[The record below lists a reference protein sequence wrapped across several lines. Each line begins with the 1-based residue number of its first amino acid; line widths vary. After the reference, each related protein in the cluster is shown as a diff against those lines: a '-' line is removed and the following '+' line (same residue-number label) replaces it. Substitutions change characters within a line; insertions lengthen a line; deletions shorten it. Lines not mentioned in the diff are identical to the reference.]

1 MRRAPERRARPCP
14 VRWSCTSSCAL
25 TRWLTEERE
34 MNPAPRAMSRMK
46 RRTALATVAVM
57 TALVIA
63 AWVATPRAQTAGER
77 IGQVTFAT
85 SCGAAVQKSF
95 ERGVALQHSFWYIES
110 AKAFT
115 AVTQADPDCAIAY
128 WGLAMSQW
136 TQIWAPP
143 HPAALKRG
151 WDAVEKAKALNA
163 KTPRERDFIAAAE
176 AFFKDADTVD
186 HRTRVQAYGRAMEQM
201 YARYSQDREVAIFYA
216 LALQATA
223 DPHDKTYAN
232 QRKSAEI
239 ASSVFAAE
247 PNHPGAAHYIIHA
260 YDYPPVARQALPAA
274 SRYAQFAPSVPHA
287 LHMPSHTYV
296 LLGMWT
302 ETIQSNVAASAAE
315 KDRGNPDDRMHAL
328 DYLVYG
334 YLQQAQDG
342 EAKKIVDE
350 ARGIMTDLAARNYN
364 SGRATAAFAM
374 AAIEARWT
382 MERGRWAEAAA
393 IEPRP
398 TRFPQTDAM
407 IHFARAIGAARTGN
421 AAQAR
426 AEADNHGNLREML
439 QQNKDAYWAEHVE
452 IQRRAAAAW
461 TARAEG
467 KSDEALSLMRTAA
480 ELEATTEKHNISPG
494 PIALARE
501 LLGDMLLDMRE
512 PAKAVAEYE
521 TALTA
526 SPNRF
531 KALHGLGRAAE
542 LAGDPDRAR
551 AAYGKLLT
559 IAAAAD
565 GTRPELAQAKA
576 AVGK

>member
-1 MRRAPERRARPCP
+1 
-14 VRWSCTSSCAL
+14 
-25 TRWLTEERE
+25 
-34 MNPAPRAMSRMK
+34 MK
-46 RRTALATVAVM
+46 RRTALATIAAM
-57 TALVIA
+57 TALVVA
-63 AWVATPRAQTAGER
+63 AWVATPRAQTASER

-85 SCGAAVQKSF
+85 SCGAAVQKPF
-95 ERGVALQHSFWYIES
+95 ERGVALLHSFWYIEA

-143 HPAALKRG
+143 QPAALKRG
-151 WDAVEKAKALNA
+151 WDAVEKAKAANA

-176 AFFKDADTVD
+176 AFFKDADKVD
-186 HRTRVQAYGRAMEQM
+186 HRTRAQAYGRAMEQM
-201 YARYSQDREVAIFYA
+201 YASYPQDREVAIFYA

-239 ASSVFAAE
+239 AEKVLAAE

-260 YDYPPVARQALPAA
+260 YDYPPVARQGLAAA

-302 ETIQSNVAASAAE
+302 ETILSNVAAAAAE

-350 ARGIMTDLAARNYN
+350 ARGIMTELAARNYN

-426 AEADNHGNLREML
+426 AETEKLGNLRETL
-439 QQNKDAYWAEHVE
+439 QQNKDAYWAEQVE

-467 KSDEALSLMRTAA
+467 KSDDALALMRSAA

-494 PIALARE
+494 PIVLARE
-501 LLGDMLLDMRE
+501 LLGDMLLE
-512 PAKAVAEYE
+512 LQQPAKAIAEYE
-521 TALTA
+521 AALTMA
-526 SPNRF
+526 PNRF
-531 KALHGLGRAAE
+531 KALYALGRAAE
-542 LAGDPDRAR
+542 LSGDREKAR
-551 AAYGKLLT
+551 VVYGKLLVV
-559 IAAAAD
+559 AAASD
-565 GTRPELAQAKA
+565 GARPELAQAKA
-576 AVGK
+576 FLR

>member
-1 MRRAPERRARPCP
+1 M
-14 VRWSCTSSCAL
+14 
-25 TRWLTEERE
+25 
-34 MNPAPRAMSRMK
+34 MSRVK
-46 RRTALATVAVM
+46 RRTALATIAAM

-85 SCGAAVQKSF
+85 SCGAAVQKPF
-95 ERGVALQHSFWYIES
+95 ERGVALLHSFWYIEA

-143 HPAALKRG
+143 QPAALKRG
-151 WDAVEKAKALNA
+151 WDAVEKAKAASA

-176 AFFKDADTVD
+176 AFFKDSDTID
-186 HRTRVQAYGRAMEQM
+186 HRTRAQAYGRAMEQM
-201 YARYSQDREVAIFYA
+201 YASYPQYREVAIFYA

-223 DPHDKTYAN
+223 DPRDKTYAS

-239 ASSVFAAE
+239 AEKLLAAE

-260 YDYPPVARQALPAA
+260 YDYPPVARQGLAAA

-296 LLGMWT
+296 LLGMWA
-302 ETIQSNVAASAAE
+302 ETIQSNVAAAAAE

-342 EAKKIVDE
+342 EAKKTVDE
-350 ARGIMTDLAARNYN
+350 ARGIMTELAARNYN

-382 MERGRWAEAAA
+382 MERGRWVEAAA

-426 AEADNHGNLREML
+426 AETEKLGNLRETL
-439 QQNKDAYWAEHVE
+439 QQNKDAYWAEQVE

-467 KSDEALSLMRTAA
+467 KSDDALALMRSAA

-494 PIALARE
+494 PIVLARE
-501 LLGDMLLDMRE
+501 LLGDMLLEMQQ
-512 PAKAVAEYE
+512 PAKAIAEYE
-521 TALTA
+521 AALTMA
-526 SPNRF
+526 PNRF
-531 KALHGLGRAAE
+531 KALYALGRAAE
-542 LAGDPDRAR
+542 LSGDRDKAR
-551 AAYGKLLT
+551 VVYGKLLVV
-559 IAAAAD
+559 AAASD
-565 GTRPELAQAKA
+565 GARPELAQAKA
-576 AVGK
+576 FLR

>member
-1 MRRAPERRARPCP
+1 
-14 VRWSCTSSCAL
+14 
-25 TRWLTEERE
+25 
-34 MNPAPRAMSRMK
+34 MK
-46 RRTALATVAVM
+46 RCAALATMLTLA
-57 TALVIA
+57 AFVIA
-63 AWVATPRAQTAGER
+63 VSVPTSRAQTAGER

-85 SCGAAVQKSF
+85 SCAAAVQKPF
-95 ERGVALQHSFWYIES
+95 ERAVALLHSFWYIEA

-136 TQIWAPP
+136 TQIWALPP
-143 HPAALKRG
+143 AAALKRG
-151 WDAVEKAKALNA
+151 GDAVEKAKAAGA

-176 AFFKDADTVD
+176 AFFKDADTLD
-186 HRTRVQAYGRAMEQM
+186 HKTRARAYGRAMEQL
-201 YARYSQDREVAIFYA
+201 YVTYPQDREVAIFYA

-239 ASSVFAAE
+239 AEKVFAAE
-247 PNHPGAAHYIIHA
+247 PSHPGAAHYIIHA
-260 YDYPPVARQALPAA
+260 YDYPPIARQGLVAA
-274 SRYAQFAPSVPHA
+274 GRYAQFAPSVPHA
-287 LHMPSHTYV
+287 LHMPSHIYV
-296 LLGMWT
+296 LLGMWP
-302 ETIQSNVAASAAE
+302 ETIQSNVVAAAAE

-350 ARGIMTDLAARNYN
+350 ARGIMAELSARNYN

-382 MERGRWAEAAA
+382 MERGRWAEAAV
-393 IEPRP
+393 IEVRT
-398 TRFPQTDAM
+398 TRFPHTDAM

-421 AAQAR
+421 ATQAR
-426 AEADNHGNLREML
+426 AETQKLATLRETL
-439 QQNKDAYWAEHVE
+439 QQNKDVYWAEQVE

-467 KSDEALSLMRTAA
+467 KTDDALALMRSAA

-501 LLGDMLLDMRE
+501 LLGDMLLEMQQ
-512 PAKAVAEYE
+512 PARAVSEYE
-521 TALTA
+521 AALA
-526 SPNRF
+526 IAPNRF
-531 KALHGLGRAAE
+531 KALFALGRAAE
-542 LAGDPDRAR
+542 LSGDRDKAR
-551 AAYGKLLT
+551 VVYGKLLVV
-559 IAAAAD
+559 AAASD
-565 GTRPELAQAKA
+565 GARPELAQAKA
-576 AVGK
+576 FVP

>member
-1 MRRAPERRARPCP
+1 
-14 VRWSCTSSCAL
+14 
-25 TRWLTEERE
+25 

-46 RRTALATVAVM
+46 RRTALATIAAM
-57 TALVIA
+57 TALVVA
-63 AWVATPRAQTAGER
+63 AWVATPRAQTASER

-85 SCGAAVQKSF
+85 SCGAAVQKPF
-95 ERGVALQHSFWYIES
+95 ERGVALLHSFWYIEA

-143 HPAALKRG
+143 QPAALKRG
-151 WDAVEKAKALNA
+151 WDAVEKAKAA
-163 KTPRERDFIAAAE
+163 SA
-176 AFFKDADTVD
+176 
-186 HRTRVQAYGRAMEQM
+186 QAYGRAMEQM
-201 YARYSQDREVAIFYA
+201 YASYPQDREVAIFYA

-239 ASSVFAAE
+239 AEKVLAAE

-260 YDYPPVARQALPAA
+260 YDYPPVARQGLAAA

-302 ETIQSNVAASAAE
+302 ETIQSNVAAAAAE

-374 AAIEARWT
+374 AAIETRWT

-426 AEADNHGNLREML
+426 AETEKLGNLRETL
-439 QQNKDAYWAEHVE
+439 QQNKDAYWAEQVE

-467 KSDEALSLMRTAA
+467 KTDDALALMRSAA

-494 PIALARE
+494 PIVLARE
-501 LLGDMLLDMRE
+501 LLGDMLLEMQQ
-512 PAKAVAEYE
+512 PAKAIAEYE
-521 TALTA
+521 AALTMA
-526 SPNRF
+526 PNRF
-531 KALHGLGRAAE
+531 KALYALGRAAE
-542 LAGDPDRAR
+542 LSGDREKAR
-551 AAYGKLLT
+551 VVYGKLLVV
-559 IAAAAD
+559 AAASD
-565 GTRPELAQAKA
+565 GARPELAQAKA
-576 AVGK
+576 FLR

>member
-1 MRRAPERRARPCP
+1 
-14 VRWSCTSSCAL
+14 
-25 TRWLTEERE
+25 

-46 RRTALATVAVM
+46 RRTALATIAAM
-57 TALVIA
+57 TALVVA

-85 SCGAAVQKSF
+85 SCGAAVQKPF
-95 ERGVALQHSFWYIES
+95 ERGVALLHSFWYIEA

-143 HPAALKRG
+143 QPAALKRG
-151 WDAVEKAKALNA
+151 WDAVEKAKAANA

-176 AFFKDADTVD
+176 AFFKDSDTID
-186 HRTRVQAYGRAMEQM
+186 HRTRAQAYGRAMEQM
-201 YARYSQDREVAIFYA
+201 YASYPQDREVAIFYA

-239 ASSVFAAE
+239 AEKVLAAE

-260 YDYPPVARQALPAA
+260 YDYPPVARQGLAAA

-302 ETIQSNVAASAAE
+302 ETIQSNVAAAAAE

-350 ARGIMTDLAARNYN
+350 ARGIMTELAARNYN
-364 SGRATAAFAM
+364 SGRATAVFAM

-426 AEADNHGNLREML
+426 AETEKLGNLRETL
-439 QQNKDAYWAEHVE
+439 QQNKDAYWAEQVE

-467 KSDEALSLMRTAA
+467 KSDDALALMRSAA

-494 PIALARE
+494 PIVLARE
-501 LLGDMLLDMRE
+501 LLGDMLLEMQQ
-512 PAKAVAEYE
+512 PAKAIAEYE
-521 TALTA
+521 AALTMA
-526 SPNRF
+526 PNRF
-531 KALHGLGRAAE
+531 KALYALGRAAE
-542 LAGDPDRAR
+542 LSGDRDKAR
-551 AAYGKLLT
+551 LVYGKLLVV
-559 IAAAAD
+559 AVASD
-565 GTRPELAQAKA
+565 GARPELAQAKA
-576 AVGK
+576 FLR

>member
-1 MRRAPERRARPCP
+1 
-14 VRWSCTSSCAL
+14 
-25 TRWLTEERE
+25 

-46 RRTALATVAVM
+46 RRTALATIAAM
-57 TALVIA
+57 TALVVA
-63 AWVATPRAQTAGER
+63 AWVATPRAQTASER

-85 SCGAAVQKSF
+85 SCGAAVQKPF
-95 ERGVALQHSFWYIES
+95 ERGVALLHSFWYIEA

-143 HPAALKRG
+143 QPAALKRG
-151 WDAVEKAKALNA
+151 WDAVEKAKAASA

-176 AFFKDADTVD
+176 AFFKDADKVD
-186 HRTRVQAYGRAMEQM
+186 HRTRAQAYGRAMEQM
-201 YARYSQDREVAIFYA
+201 YARYPQDREVAIFYA

-239 ASSVFAAE
+239 AEKVLAAE

-260 YDYPPVARQALPAA
+260 YDYPPVARQGLAAA

-302 ETIQSNVAASAAE
+302 ETIQSNVAAAAAE

-334 YLQQAQDG
+334 YLQQAQDE
-342 EAKKIVDE
+342 EARRVVDE
-350 ARGIMTDLAARNYN
+350 ARAIMTDLAARKYD
-364 SGRATAAFAM
+364 SGRPTAHFAI
-374 AAIEARWT
+374 AAIEARWAI
-382 MERGRWAEAAA
+382 ERGKWAEAAA

-398 TRFPQTDAM
+398 NRFPDTEAM
-407 IHFARAIGAARTGN
+407 IYFARAIGAARRGN
-421 AAQAR
+421 PAR
-426 AEADNHGNLREML
+426 ARADVDRLAALTETM
-439 QQNKDAYWAEHVE
+439 KDAYWSEQIE

-467 KSDEALSLMRTAA
+467 KADEGFALMRSAV
-480 ELEATTEKHNISPG
+480 ELEASTEKHNITPG
-494 PIALARE
+494 PIVTARE
-501 LLGDMLLDMRE
+501 LHGDMLLE
-512 PAKAVAEYE
+512 AGQPGPAAQAYEASLRVA
-521 TALTA
+521 
-526 SPNRF
+526 PNRF
-531 KALHGLGRAAE
+531 KSLHGAGKAFERSGDRDKAKAYYAKLMATAAS
-542 LAGDPDRAR
+542 
-551 AAYGKLLT
+551 
-559 IAAAAD
+559 AD
-565 GTRPELAQAKA
+565 TERPELREAKA
-576 AVGK
+576 FR

>member
-1 MRRAPERRARPCP
+1 MTQRA
-14 VRWSCTSSCAL
+14 VL
-25 TRWLTEERE
+25 
-34 MNPAPRAMSRMK
+34 AMS
-46 RRTALATVAVM
+46 LAVSVLVAS
-57 TALVIA
+57 
-63 AWVATPRAQTAGER
+63 PSGPSAQTPNER
-77 IGQVTFAT
+77 IGQVSFPT
-85 SCGAAVQKSF
+85 SCAPAVQKPF
-95 ERGVALQHSFWYIES
+95 ERAVALLHSFWYIEA

-115 AVTQADPDCAIAY
+115 AVTQTDPDCAIGY

-143 HPAALKRG
+143 QPAALKRG
-151 WDAVEKAKALNA
+151 LEAIDKAKAANA
-163 KTPRERDFIAAAE
+163 KTARERDYIAAAE
-176 AFFKDADTVD
+176 AFFKDADTLD
-186 HRTRVQAYGRAMEQM
+186 HRTRAQAYGRAMEQV
-201 YARYSQDREVAIFYA
+201 YAKYPNDREAAIFYA

-232 QRKSAEI
+232 QRKSAALAEK
-239 ASSVFAAE
+239 VFAAE

-260 YDYPPVARQALPAA
+260 YDYPPVAKQGLGAA
-274 SRYAQFAPSVPHA
+274 GRYAQFAPTVPHA
-287 LHMPSHTYV
+287 LHMPSHIYV
-296 LLGMWT
+296 LLGMWP
-302 ETIQSNVAASAAE
+302 ETIQSNILAAAAE

-374 AAIEARWT
+374 AAIEARFT

-398 TRFPQTDAM
+398 TRFAHTDAM

-426 AEADNHGNLREML
+426 AETDALGRLRETL
-439 QQNKDAYWAEHVE
+439 QQNKDAYWAEQVE

-467 KSDEALSLMRTAA
+467 KTEEALSVMRSAA

-512 PAKAVAEYE
+512 PAKAVVEYE
-521 TALTA
+521 TALTVA
-526 SPNRF
+526 PNRF

-542 LAGDPDRAR
+542 LAGDAERAR

-559 IAAAAD
+559 IAASSD
-565 GTRPELAQAKA
+565 GARPELAQAKA
-576 AVGK
+576 ALGK

>member
-1 MRRAPERRARPCP
+1 
-14 VRWSCTSSCAL
+14 
-25 TRWLTEERE
+25 

-46 RRTALATVAVM
+46 RRTALATIAAM
-57 TALVIA
+57 TALVVA
-63 AWVATPRAQTAGER
+63 AWVATPRAQTASER

-85 SCGAAVQKSF
+85 SCGAAVQKPF
-95 ERGVALQHSFWYIES
+95 ERGVALLHSFWYIEA

-143 HPAALKRG
+143 QPAALKRG
-151 WDAVEKAKALNA
+151 WDAVEKAKAASA

-176 AFFKDADTVD
+176 AFFKDADKVD
-186 HRTRVQAYGRAMEQM
+186 HHTRAQAYGRAMEQM
-201 YARYSQDREVAIFYA
+201 YASYPQDREVAIFYA

-239 ASSVFAAE
+239 AEKVLAAE

-260 YDYPPVARQALPAA
+260 YDYPPVARQGLAAA

-302 ETIQSNVAASAAE
+302 ETIQSNVAAAAAE

-426 AEADNHGNLREML
+426 AETEKLGNLRETL
-439 QQNKDAYWAEHVE
+439 QQNKDAYWAEQVE

-467 KSDEALSLMRTAA
+467 KTDDALALMRSAA

-494 PIALARE
+494 PIVLARE
-501 LLGDMLLDMRE
+501 LLGDMLLE
-512 PAKAVAEYE
+512 LQQPAKAIAEYE
-521 TALTA
+521 AALTMA
-526 SPNRF
+526 PNRF
-531 KALHGLGRAAE
+531 KALYALGRAAE
-542 LAGDPDRAR
+542 LSGDRDKAR
-551 AAYGKLLT
+551 VVYGKLLVV
-559 IAAAAD
+559 AAASNGA
-565 GTRPELAQAKA
+565 RPELAQAKA
-576 AVGK
+576 FLR

>member
-1 MRRAPERRARPCP
+1 
-14 VRWSCTSSCAL
+14 
-25 TRWLTEERE
+25 

-46 RRTALATVAVM
+46 RRTALATIAAM
-57 TALVIA
+57 TALVVA
-63 AWVATPRAQTAGER
+63 AWVATPRAQTASER

-85 SCGAAVQKSF
+85 SCGAAVQKPF
-95 ERGVALQHSFWYIES
+95 ERGVALLHSFWYIEA

-143 HPAALKRG
+143 QPAALKRG
-151 WDAVEKAKALNA
+151 WDAVEKAKAASA

-176 AFFKDADTVD
+176 AFFKDADKVD
-186 HRTRVQAYGRAMEQM
+186 HRTRAQAYGRAMEQM
-201 YARYSQDREVAIFYA
+201 YASYPQDREVAIFYA

-239 ASSVFAAE
+239 AEKVLAAE

-260 YDYPPVARQALPAA
+260 YDYPPVARQGLAAA

-302 ETIQSNVAASAAE
+302 ETIQSNVAAASAE

-426 AEADNHGNLREML
+426 AETEKLGNLRETL
-439 QQNKDAYWAEHVE
+439 QQNKDAYWAEQVE

-467 KSDEALSLMRTAA
+467 KTDDALALMRSAA

-494 PIALARE
+494 PIVLARE
-501 LLGDMLLDMRE
+501 LLGDMLLE
-512 PAKAVAEYE
+512 LQQPAKAIAEYE
-521 TALTA
+521 AALTMA
-526 SPNRF
+526 PNRF
-531 KALHGLGRAAE
+531 KALYALGRAAE
-542 LAGDPDRAR
+542 LSGDRDKAR
-551 AAYGKLLT
+551 VVYGKLLVV
-559 IAAAAD
+559 AAVSNGA
-565 GTRPELAQAKA
+565 RPELAQAKA
-576 AVGK
+576 FLR